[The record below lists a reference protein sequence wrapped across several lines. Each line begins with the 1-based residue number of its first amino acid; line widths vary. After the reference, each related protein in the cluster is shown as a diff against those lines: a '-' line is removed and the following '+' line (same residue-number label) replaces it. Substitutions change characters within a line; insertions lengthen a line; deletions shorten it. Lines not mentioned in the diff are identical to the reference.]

1 LQSYWGTWCKL
12 ILLFIIIVYFK
23 NFVIVQC
30 QNSAKLGEKKNMNL
44 PGAIVNLPTLTENDE
59 VDLVEF
65 GLK

>member
-1 LQSYWGTWCKL
+1 M
-12 ILLFIIIVYFK
+12 
-23 NFVIVQC
+23 VQC

>member
-1 LQSYWGTWCKL
+1 MEKS
-12 ILLFIIIVYFK
+12 ILVTVENDCII
-23 NFVIVQC
+23 
-30 QNSAKLGEKKNMNL
+30 GEKKNMNL